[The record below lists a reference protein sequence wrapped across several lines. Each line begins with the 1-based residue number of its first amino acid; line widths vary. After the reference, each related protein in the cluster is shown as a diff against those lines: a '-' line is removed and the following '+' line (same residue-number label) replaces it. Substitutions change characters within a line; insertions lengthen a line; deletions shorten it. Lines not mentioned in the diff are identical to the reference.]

1 MPNQSDWEPVIR
13 AFFESDGGYLE
24 YDAYRQIMASHL
36 GNGLADLLDEARR
49 NL

>member
-13 AFFESDGGYLE
+13 AFFEADGGYLE
-24 YDAYRQIMASHL
+24 SDAYRQIMASHL